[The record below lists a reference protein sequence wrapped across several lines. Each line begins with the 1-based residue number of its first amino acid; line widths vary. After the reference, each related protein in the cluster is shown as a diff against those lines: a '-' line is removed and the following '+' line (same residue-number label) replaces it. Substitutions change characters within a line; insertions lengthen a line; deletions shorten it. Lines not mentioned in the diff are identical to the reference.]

1 LQNRAV
7 TYVDIQFGSLQM
19 RARLLANWAPATVA
33 AFRKALPIKGRAL
46 QDQYSAQIMRITS
59 RLDVEPAADRAF
71 AYQHAG
77 LLMLDPTTCDL
88 ALCFGRGRLQ
98 NALGPIGAIPIA
110 EIGGDLGELNRRG
123 DQLQFEG
130 AQPIEFHLSR
140 DQESPLADPASR
152 GRRITLTLAG
162 SQAWAVLLEEL
173 SPRAAA
179 AFAAV
184 LPLTGKATNTYA
196 SGPLTRF
203 WNPAGGPQGETPLDV
218 PDSEV
223 TASTLYAGGYYLPTS
238 PWRGIR
244 IAAQEPTAM
253 GGGRSLLAPV
263 FRFTADWSGFAA
275 QAATLSMDGQKE
287 LRIELQP

>member
-1 LQNRAV
+1 MS
-7 TYVDIQFGSLQM
+7 YIDIQFAAVRL
-19 RARLLANWAPATVA
+19 RARLLADVAPVTTA
-33 AFRKALPIKGRAL
+33 AFRNALPLEGRAF

-59 RLDVEPAADRAF
+59 RLEVDAAGDRTF
-71 AYQHAG
+71 GYQHAG
-77 LLMLDPTTCDL
+77 LVMLDPTTSEL

-98 NALGPIGAIPIA
+98 NSLGPIGAIPIA
-110 EIGGDLGELNRRG
+110 EVGGDLTELNLSG

-130 AQPIEFHLSR
+130 AQPIHFSLSA
-140 DQESPLADPASR
+140 DQESPLADPPLN
-152 GRRITLTLAG
+152 GQHIVLTLAG
-162 SQAWAVLLEEL
+162 SRAEAVLLEDI
-173 SPRAAA
+173 SPKAAA

-203 WNPAGGPQGETPLDV
+203 WNSAGGPQGETPLEV
-218 PDSEV
+218 PDNETS
-223 TASTLYAGGYYLPTS
+223 ASTLYGGGYYLSTP

-263 FRFTADWSGFAA
+263 FRFVGDWSAFAA
-275 QAATLSMDGQKE
+275 LAATLTMDGQKE
-287 LRIELQP
+287 LGIELAP

>member
-1 LQNRAV
+1 L
-7 TYVDIQFGSLQM
+7 TYIDIRFESLQL
-19 RARLLANWAPATVA
+19 RARLLGRWAPATVA
-33 AFRKALPIKGRAL
+33 TFQDALPIESRAV
-46 QDQYSAQIMRITS
+46 QDQYSAQIMRITT
-59 RLDVEPAADRAF
+59 RLDVAPAADRAF
-71 AYQHAG
+71 GYQPAG
-77 LLMLDPTTCDL
+77 LLMLDPTTGEL

-110 EIGGDLGELNRRG
+110 EIGGDLDELARRG
-123 DQLQFEG
+123 EQLQFEG
-130 AQPIEFHLSR
+130 ARPIQFCLSQ
-140 DQESPLADPASR
+140 DQESPLADPPLK
-152 GRRITLTLAG
+152 GPRITLTLAG
-162 SQAWAVLLEEL
+162 ACAEAILLEEL
-173 SPRAAA
+173 SPRAAT

-218 PDSEV
+218 PESEV
-223 TASTLYAGGYYLPTS
+223 TASTLYAGGYYLPTP

-263 FRFTADWSGFAA
+263 FRFVGDWSAFAA
-275 QAATLSMDGQKE
+275 QAATLTMDGQKE
-287 LRIELQP
+287 LRIERGS